1 MTLDLPGALVH
12 EALLVLASVGGP
24 VLGALL
30 AVGLTMGILQAA
42 TQVNDAA
49 VGFLPRAAAGAAVIW
64 LFGGWIMERLSAF
77 LVLCISRMPM
87 R

>member
-24 VLGALL
+24 
-30 AVGLTMGILQAA
+30 
-42 TQVNDAA
+42 
-49 VGFLPRAAAGAAVIW
+49 GFLPRAAAGAAVIW